1 MGEKN
6 GGKGKALAPE
16 GKTSVRGELLEVG
29 DILLDQ
35 LQQLAAVDHFLHSL
49 DVGPDLTVD
58 LEEGDLLIEVKQKEG
73 FFTVNDNGV
82 TVALDTTLT
91 DELIAEGFVRELIS
105 KVQTMRKEAGFVVTD
120 HIAVSVCGSEKVE
133 SIVKASP
140 DELTSSVLCD
150 KLVFE
155 EKIDSDLEK
164 EWDINGENVTI
175 SVKKL

>member
-1 MGEKN
+1 MSLSR
-6 GGKGKALAPE
+6 KASFVSLSQRCRQCVRKQDSLSPT
-16 GKTSVRGELLEVG
+16 TSRY
-29 DILLDQ
+29 Q
-35 LQQLAAVDHFLHSL
+35 YA
-49 DVGPDLTVD
+49 
-58 LEEGDLLIEVKQKEG
+58 
-73 FFTVNDNGV
+73 
-82 TVALDTTLT
+82 
-91 DELIAEGFVRELIS
+91 
-105 KVQTMRKEAGFVVTD
+105 
-120 HIAVSVCGSEKVE
+120 GSEKVE

>member
-1 MGEKN
+1 MTSAEKTQLS
-6 GGKGKALAPE
+6 KKATFSS
-16 GKTSVRGELLEVG
+16 K
-29 DILLDQ
+29 
-35 LQQLAAVDHFLHSL
+35 
-49 DVGPDLTVD
+49 
-58 LEEGDLLIEVKQKEG
+58 VKQKEG

-140 DELTSSVLCD
+140 DELTSSVLCRQAR
-150 KLVFE
+150 V
-155 EKIDSDLEK
+155 
-164 EWDINGENVTI
+164 
-175 SVKKL
+175 

>member
-58 LEEGDLLIEVKQKEG
+58 LEEGDLLADLVVDGLVQGVMPWPWLFRRRRMSMAWQEVISSRARQSRV
-73 FFTVNDNGV
+73 FFTIMP
-82 TVALDTTLT
+82 ALRP
-91 DELIAEGFVRELIS
+91 A
-105 KVQTMRKEAGFVVTD
+105 VVPMD
-120 HIAVSVCGSEKVE
+120 
-133 SIVKASP
+133 
-140 DELTSSVLCD
+140 
-150 KLVFE
+150 
-155 EKIDSDLEK
+155 
-164 EWDINGENVTI
+164 TI
-175 SVKKL
+175 SLSLIHI